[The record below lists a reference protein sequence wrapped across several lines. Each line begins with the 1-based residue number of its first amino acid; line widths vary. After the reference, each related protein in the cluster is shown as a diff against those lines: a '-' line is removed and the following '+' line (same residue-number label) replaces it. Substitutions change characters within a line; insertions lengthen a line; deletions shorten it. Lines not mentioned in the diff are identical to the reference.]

1 MRRIVPILA
10 GVLLLAAV
18 ALGLWLRGELAAPE
32 TVFPEEG
39 VFVELPRGASVRQ
52 VARLLEDRGVVRS
65 ARAFEWLC
73 RWHRSRPPQAG
84 EYHFSEP
91 QPARAV
97 FERLAAGRIYTRPLL
112 VREGLTMREI
122 AELVENEGFC
132 PREEFL
138 AAAADPAVI
147 ADLAPAAKNLE
158 GFLFPATYEFPRRAS
173 GADIVAA
180 MVRRFRQV
188 WQPLAAEGAN
198 SHGLS
203 PLELV
208 TMASLVERETGR
220 RDERGAV
227 AGVFYNRLQRGMAL
241 QCDPTVVYA
250 LELAGQWRGQLLLRD
265 LRFDSPYNT
274 YRYRGLPPGPIAN
287 PGRAALEAAL
297 APEETEYLY
306 FVSDNE
312 GGHWFSR
319 TLAEHNR
326 NVARYRERQAEAAR
340 AARDAARDSPRN
352 GGRR

>member
-1 MRRIVPILA
+1 MRKAILTVLAIV
-10 GVLLLAAV
+10 VV
-18 ALGLWLRGELAAPE
+18 ALGAAGLWLWNELRTPFAA
-32 TVFPEEG
+32 FGEEG
-39 VFVELPRGASVRQ
+39 VFVEVPRGATKRQ
-52 VARLLEDRGVVRS
+52 VARLLAGHGVVRS
-65 ARAFEWLC
+65 ARAYEWLS
-73 RWHRSRPPQAG
+73 RLRPSRPPQAG
-84 EYHFSEP
+84 EFRFTHPISPLEVH
-91 QPARAV
+91 RI
-97 FERLAAGRIYTRPLL
+97 LAEGRIYTRSLL

-122 AELVENEGFC
+122 AELVEAEGFC

-138 AAAADPAVI
+138 AAAADPALI
-147 ADLAPAAKNLE
+147 ADLAPPARNLE
-158 GFLFPATYEFPRRAS
+158 GFLFPATYEFPRRAT

-188 WQPLAAEGAN
+188 WEALPAPE
-198 SHGLS
+198 SHAVGR
-203 PLELV
+203 PALEIV

-220 RDERGAV
+220 RDERGAI
-227 AGVFYNRLQRGMAL
+227 AGIFYNRLRRGMAL

-250 LELAGQWRGQLLLRD
+250 LELAGRWRGQLLLRD

-297 APEETEYLY
+297 VPEETEYLY

-326 NVARYRERQAEAAR
+326 NVARLRERQAEAAR
-340 AARDAARDSPRN
+340 AAREAANAGEQR
-352 GGRR
+352 